1 MPLTLDQRI
10 REDLEDLLF
19 NHELSKAIDLND
31 SHVLRDKVST
41 KGLPIYYTGMRDAKT
56 VLVMLNPRQDAV
68 EADWDYRCQVYKLF
82 IDDQHGL
89 NTFFNTYLDAMTNYG
104 RIDRH
109 RYEPFDLK
117 QAYFLQGWDKC
128 GINFPKEFTH
138 NSGTKLDRDIA
149 LTAKE
154 NVLTQKL
161 QLELVPYCSST
172 FGINKSNKQDFLMP
186 YLETIFNEIFSHERT
201 YVIFCSN
208 IFSSLFKTY
217 NKWMQREYFINM
229 RDKNPVLVP
238 PSTKIGHCTKLYIKK
253 KKDEINNEIVGIP
266 AIIAHTFPKRNLA
279 RDAKRMREYGKAC
292 FDHFNTK
299 P

>member
-89 NTFFNTYLDAMTNYG
+89 NTFFNTYLDSMTNYG

-117 QAYFLQGWDKC
+117 QACFLQDWVGCGVTFPVVNGEKDKRN
-128 GINFPKEFTH
+128 IE
-138 NSGTKLDRDIA
+138 
-149 LTAKE
+149 LTSKE

-172 FGINKSNKQDFLMP
+172 FGINKNKQDFLMP
-186 YLETIFNEIFSHERT
+186 YLETIFNEIFAHERT

-208 IFSSLFKTY
+208 IFSSLFNIY
-217 NKWMQREYFINM
+217 NHWTQREYFINM
-229 RDKNPVLVP
+229 STKMPVPAP
-238 PSTKIGHCTKLYIKK
+238 PSAMIGHCTKLYIKK
-253 KKDEINNEIVGIP
+253 KKDENNNEIVGIP
-266 AIIAHTFPKRNLA
+266 AIIAHTFPKRNLV

-292 FDHFNTK
+292 FDHFNSK